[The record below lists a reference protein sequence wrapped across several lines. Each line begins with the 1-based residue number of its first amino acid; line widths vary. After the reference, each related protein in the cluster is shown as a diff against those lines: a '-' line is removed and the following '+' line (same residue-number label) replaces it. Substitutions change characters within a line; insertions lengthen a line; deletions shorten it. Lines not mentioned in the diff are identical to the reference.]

1 MNPLIDLNYKLDKSK
16 TSLYPI
22 ELEIKHECD
31 DGDSNLTKTKIQD
44 EYESIKR
51 NLEQAQIENLDLKR
65 FSFVFVFIL
74 KLD

>member
-22 ELEIKHECD
+22 ELKIKHECD
-31 DGDSNLTKTKIQD
+31 DGGSNLTKTNIQD

-65 FSFVFVFIL
+65 FLFALFIL

>member
-1 MNPLIDLNYKLDKSK
+1 MNPLIDLNYKLDRSK
-16 TSLYPI
+16 TSSYPI
-22 ELEIKHECD
+22 ELKIKHECD
-31 DGDSNLTKTKIQD
+31 DGDSNLTKTNIQD

-65 FSFVFVFIL
+65 FLFTLFIL